1 MKFFHTAD
9 WHLGKLV
16 QGVYMTEDQR
26 HVLQDF
32 IKAIEDE
39 KPDAVIIAGDLYDRA
54 VPPTEA
60 VNLLDEVLET
70 IVLKLKTPVL
80 AIAGNHDSPS
90 RLHFASRMM
99 KANGCHIVGQISKT
113 MEPIVLKDEHGEVHF
128 HLVPYADP
136 SVVRHVFEDEEI
148 RTHNDAMKKITEKL
162 QRHGSECTTCFCWT
176 CFCYTTRR
184 KRGQYERF

>member
-1 MKFFHTAD
+1 M
-9 WHLGKLV
+9 
-16 QGVYMTEDQR
+16 R
-26 HVLQDF
+26 
-32 IKAIEDE
+32 

-60 VNLLDEVLET
+60 VNLLNEVLET

-90 RLHFASRMM
+90 RLDFGSKIM
-99 KANGCHIVGQISKT
+99 KANGCHIIGQISKNWNRV
-113 MEPIVLKDEHGEVHF
+113 VLKDEHGEVHF

-148 RTHNDAMKKITEKL
+148 RTP
-162 QRHGSECTTCFCWT
+162 
-176 CFCYTTRR
+176 
-184 KRGQYERF
+184 